1 MKRIIFVDDELN
13 VLQAMRR
20 SLHCMR
26 NEWNMEFVPG
36 GTEALAALKTTPA
49 DVIVSDMRMP
59 GMDGW
64 QLLTEVKKLYPQ
76 TVRLILSGHAEATS
90 IMRAVG
96 MAHQYLAKP
105 CESAAIRDAI
115 IQTQTLR
122 HLVSTDQLAALVGQ
136 VATLPS
142 PPKAFQEI
150 LACLQQP
157 SASMQDAAR
166 IIGRDVAMTANIMK
180 MVNSAFFGARQP
192 IVTIDRAVAYLGLDT
207 LGALVLGHSVFTS
220 GRPTGIAGFSL
231 ERLRAHCLQTAMAA
245 RAIALYEK
253 FSPAEAE
260 KVFLTGVLHDVGK
273 IVFATRT
280 IPATVGTSSHED
292 CVAQMETHHPEVG
305 AYLLGLWGFP
315 NPIVEAV
322 AFHHRP
328 SLAPSE
334 RLSLSGLIHVADYLV
349 HQKDPPAE
357 NAIQPAL
364 EPGFLEAHKLVERLP
379 EWQSVLGKLGQ
390 DETAQ
395 CARA

>member
-1 MKRIIFVDDELN
+1 MNRIIFVDDELN

-20 SLHCMR
+20 SLHSMR
-26 NEWNMEFVPG
+26 TEWEMEFVPG
-36 GTEALAALKTTPA
+36 GTEALAALKAIPA

-76 TVRLILSGHAEATS
+76 TVRLILSGHADATS

-105 CESAAIRDAI
+105 CDSAAIKNAI
-115 IQTQTLR
+115 TQTQTLR
-122 HLVSTDQLAALVGQ
+122 QLVSTDRLAALVGQ

-142 PPKAFQEI
+142 APKAFQEM

-157 SASMQDAAR
+157 TASLGDAAR

-192 IVTIDRAVAYLGLDT
+192 IMTIDRAVAYLGLDT
-207 LGALVLGHSVFTS
+207 LGALVLSHSVFTS
-220 GRPTGIAGFSL
+220 GSPTGIAGFSL
-231 ERLRAHCLQTAMAA
+231 EQLRAHSLQTAMAA
-245 RAIALYEK
+245 RAIALHEK
-253 FSPAEAE
+253 FSTAEAE
-260 KVFLTGVLHDVGK
+260 KVFLAGVLHDVGK

-280 IPATVGTSSHED
+280 IAAAERTSSRED
-292 CVAQMETHHPEVG
+292 CVAQMEAHHAEVG

-322 AFHHRP
+322 AFHHKP
-328 SLAPSE
+328 SLVPGE
-334 RLSLSGLIHVADYLV
+334 RLGLAGILHVADCLV
-349 HQKDPPAE
+349 HQSDSQVEGAME
-357 NAIQPAL
+357 RTL
-364 EPGFLEAHKLVERLP
+364 ETGFLEDRGLAERLP
-379 EWQSVLGKLGQ
+379 EWQSVLGRLEQGS
-390 DETAQ
+390 AAR
-395 CARA
+395 CA